1 MKKVLIIT
9 YYWPPSGGGGVQRWL
24 KFAKYLPEFSWEPII
39 FTPENPDFDN
49 KDETLLKDVSQ
60 ELEVLKLPIWEP
72 YHLFAKVNKGKKM
85 KQGVV
90 NDHGSKSLMTKLA
103 LFIRGNFFI
112 PDPRRF
118 WVKPASDF
126 LVRFIQDNDIEAI
139 VTTGPPHSM
148 HLIGLNLKKRTG
160 IKWLADFRDPWS
172 KWDMLDNF
180 SLTSIARWRHKRL
193 EKKVLTKADQI
204 VTVSET
210 WAGEL
215 NSIVDRGYKV
225 ITNGF
230 DESDFENKPRKQS
243 ETFVISHF
251 GLINHFRNPANFWKA
266 VKQLAVQ
273 PELASRIKVQL
284 YGTIDQ
290 SIIDF
295 IKSDEILKPL
305 VEFKKPVSH
314 EEVLKAYSESDLLLL
329 LLNDSKNA
337 KGHIPGKLFEY
348 MASQRPILA
357 LGPEEGDSAQII
369 NQTNTGNVYHWDNLE
384 GIKGQLEKYLKG
396 EVELLVDQAQLIKY
410 SRKSTTSDLAQ
421 LLDKI
426 GENN

>member
-24 KFAKYLPEFSWEPII
+24 KFAKYLPEFEWEPII
-39 FTPENPDFDN
+39 FTPENPDFDIQDSTLV
-49 KDETLLKDVSQ
+49 KDIST
-60 ELEVLKLPIWEP
+60 ELEVLKIPIWEP
-72 YHLFAKVNKGKKM
+72 YLFFAKLNKGKNLKQGAVNKGQNQSWLTKM
-85 KQGVV
+85 
-90 NDHGSKSLMTKLA
+90 A

-118 WVKPASDF
+118 WVPPATDF
-126 LVRFIQDNDIEAI
+126 LTRYIHDNDIEAI
-139 VTTGPPHSM
+139 ITTGPPHSM

-180 SLTSIARWRHKRL
+180 SLTSIAKWGHKRL
-193 EKKVLTKADQI
+193 EKKVLTKADQVI
-204 VTVSET
+204 TVSET
-210 WAGEL
+210 WAKEF
-215 NSIVDRGYKV
+215 NSIVKRDYNV

-230 DESDFENKPRKQS
+230 DETDFEKHLSKQS

-266 VKQLAVQ
+266 IKELAQQ
-273 PELASRIKVQL
+273 PELAIRLKIQL

-295 IKSDEILKPL
+295 IRSDEILKPL

-314 EEVLKAYSESDLLLL
+314 EEVIKAYSESDLLLL

-357 LGPEEGDSAQII
+357 LGPEEGDSARII
-369 NQTNTGNVYHWDNLE
+369 NQTNTGHVYHWENLE
-384 GIKGQLEKYLKG
+384 GIKGQLEKHLRG
-396 EVELLVDQAQLIKY
+396 GVMLQIDQTQLEKY
-410 SRKSTTSDLAQ
+410 SRKSTTSELAQ
-421 LLDKI
+421 LLNKI
-426 GENN
+426 EN